1 MTMCTIGRSIGI
13 GVLLLGTLA
22 VSGCGDSLGTLNKLA
37 ASGSIHHDAP
47 VTAHLHIEIA
57 APPSRV
63 WTLLIDAPSW
73 PTWATQIES
82 VSSSGPL
89 TNGQF
94 FTWKSGGSTIHSQVQ
109 LFEPE
114 RRLSWT
120 GTALTAKAVHV
131 WELTPGRD
139 GGTTV
144 TVNESM
150 DGPLMKTIY
159 PSAKLAEADKGWLS
173 ALKKA
178 AEGKS

>member
-1 MTMCTIGRSIGI
+1 MTRRAAGRSGS
-13 GVLLLGTLA
+13 VRLLLFGALIM
-22 VSGCGDSLGTLNKLA
+22 SGCGDSLRTLNKLA
-37 ASGSIHHDAP
+37 ASGSIHQDAP
-47 VTAHLHIEIA
+47 VTAHLQIEIA

-63 WTLLIDAPSW
+63 WALLIGAPSW
-73 PTWATQIES
+73 PAWAHQIES
-82 VSSSGPL
+82 VSPPGPL
-89 TNGQF
+89 TNGKS
-94 FTWKSGGSTIHSQVQ
+94 FTWKSGGTTIHSQVQ

-131 WELTPGRD
+131 WLLAPGPD

-150 DGPLMKTIY
+150 DGPLMKELY
-159 PSAKLAEADKGWLS
+159 PSAKLFEADKDWLS

-178 AEGKS
+178 AEAKP

>member
-1 MTMCTIGRSIGI
+1 MPRRAIGKSGTIQL
-13 GVLLLGTLA
+13 LLLGALII
-22 VSGCGDSLGTLNKLA
+22 SGCGDSLRMLNKLA
-37 ASGSIHHDAP
+37 ASGSIHQDAP

-57 APPSRV
+57 APPSCV
-63 WTLLIDAPSW
+63 WALLIDAPSW
-73 PTWATQIES
+73 PAWAHQIES

-89 TNGQF
+89 TYGKS
-94 FTWKSGGSTIHSQVQ
+94 FTWKSGGTTIHSQVQ

-120 GTALTAKAVHV
+120 GTALTAKAIHV
-131 WELTPGRD
+131 WQLAPGPD

-150 DGPLMKTIY
+150 DGPLMKALY
-159 PSAKLAEADKGWLS
+159 PSEKLSEADMDWLS

-178 AEGKS
+178 AEEKP